1 MLKGLG
7 CLWRDVQVITPP
19 SPRWG
24 YTDLALCGALAG
36 AMLVLALI
44 VWNMLS
50 GRFDASDPFIQ
61 VMAETMGSAS
71 AGAILS
77 VLLSLIHCHYRQR
90 M

>member
-1 MLKGLG
+1 
-7 CLWRDVQVITPP
+7 
-19 SPRWG
+19 
-24 YTDLALCGALAG
+24 
-36 AMLVLALI
+36 MLVLALN

-77 VLLSLIHCHYRQR
+77 VLLGLLHCQYRQR